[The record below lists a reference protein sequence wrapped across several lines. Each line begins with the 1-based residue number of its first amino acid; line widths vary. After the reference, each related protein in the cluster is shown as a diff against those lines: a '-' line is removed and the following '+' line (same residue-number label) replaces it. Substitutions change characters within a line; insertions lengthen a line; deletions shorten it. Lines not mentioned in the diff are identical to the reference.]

1 MLKLTSA
8 TKTFMTGRNTA
19 VRAVRGVD
27 LTLEPGKILG
37 VLGES
42 GSGKSTLA
50 RLMVRADTL
59 TSGTVTFD
67 GHDVTRASEAKLR
80 KLNMRRRVQIVF
92 QDPYASFDP
101 TISVRR
107 SMEDAGR
114 WLLGRRSDISDRV
127 DELAVAVGIEPGIL
141 GRSPEK
147 FSGGQLQ
154 RMAIARALLG
164 EPEFLIADESVSAL
178 DASVRASIVDL
189 ICELRDTRG
198 LGILF
203 VSHDV
208 SLVCSISDRVAVMY
222 AGRKVE
228 ELDAADVQFGS
239 AHPYTQGLLNAVPK
253 PGGAPP
259 VGIPGEPAS
268 PSALPV
274 GCAFAPRCFA
284 ATDICREK
292 DPALLPLAEKHYAA
306 CFHPGTREETSYN
319 GDNRLSGAE

>member
-1 MLKLTSA
+1 MLKLTGVS
-8 TKTFMTGRNTA
+8 KTFTSGRQVA
-19 VRAVRGVD
+19 VRAVRDVD
-27 LTLEPGKILG
+27 LTLGAGQILG
-37 VLGES
+37 LLGES

-50 RLMVRADTL
+50 RLMVRADAVS
-59 TSGTVTFD
+59 SGTVTFD
-67 GHDVTRASEAKLR
+67 GHDVTRASEHKLR

-101 TISVRR
+101 SISVR
-107 SMEDAGR
+107 SSIEDAGR
-114 WLLGRRSDISDRV
+114 WLLGRRAKVADRV
-127 DELAVAVGIEPGIL
+127 DELSIAVGIDPGML
-141 GRSPEK
+141 DRSPEK
-147 FSGGQLQ
+147 LSGGQLQ
-154 RMAIARALLG
+154 RLAIARALLG

-189 ICELRDTRG
+189 ICELRRTRG

-228 ELDAADVQFGS
+228 ELDAADVQRRG
-239 AHPYTQGLLNAVPK
+239 AHPYTMGLLKAVPK
-253 PGGAPP
+253 LGGARP

-274 GCAFAPRCFA
+274 GCAFAPRCYA
-284 ATDICREK
+284 ATEICRTK
-292 DPALLPLAEKHYAA
+292 DPALLPLSAGHYAA
-306 CFHPGTREETSYN
+306 CFHPGAKD
-319 GDNRLSGAE
+319 GDPAAKDQQPSAVE